1 MQTEKIHEI
10 ISEKYDK
17 LIWSIARKISGDVAT
32 SSLEDNYADLWL
44 AAFEAVEGFT
54 KQNDYANGPVEEWI
68 ETRPFD
74 KYLKT
79 CLWNKKN
86 HKGKNIA
93 NKYHIHRDTVPTH
106 LEEVLNVSD
115 NTYYHAGM
123 ERRAAY
129 LLTGHAWKGS
139 PAEDNPL
146 FVEGG
151 VGIGS
156 IGASLSEN
164 EGIVVTA
171 LLDDPSKYLTEG
183 GKLKI
188 LPIQKYLGW
197 PRRKVVD
204 VIAGINKKMNSSK
217 CRSI

>member
-54 KQNDYANGPVEEWI
+54 KQNDYANGPIEDWI

-86 HKGKNIA
+86 HKGKQIA

-115 NTYYHAGM
+115 SSHCWITDRGFSKKLSNASAFVRN
-123 ERRAAY
+123 EESR
-129 LLTGHAWKGS
+129 
-139 PAEDNPL
+139 PL
-146 FVEGG
+146 DVG
-151 VGIGS
+151 VL
-156 IGASLSEN
+156 LSER
-164 EGIVVTA
+164 ESVVVAA
-171 LLDDPSKYLTEG
+171 LLYDPSKYLTEG

-197 PRRKVVD
+197 TRRKVVD
-204 VIAGINKKMNSSK
+204 AIAGINKKMNSSE
-217 CRSI
+217 CRGI

>member
-1 MQTEKIHEI
+1 MQPDKVHQI

-17 LIWSIARKISGDVAT
+17 LIWSIARKISGDTAT

-54 KQNDYANGPVEEWI
+54 KQNDYSNGPVEEWI
-68 ETRPFD
+68 ETIPFD

-86 HKGKNIA
+86 HKGKQIA

-115 NTYYHAGM
+115 SSHSWIMDRGFTHKLSTASAFL
-123 ERRAAY
+123 R
-129 LLTGHAWKGS
+129 
-139 PAEDNPL
+139 DD
-146 FVEGG
+146 EGQSLPTTWRE
-151 VGIGS
+151 VGIE
-156 IGASLSEN
+156 LSKN
-164 EGIVVTA
+164 ESTVIST
-171 LLDDPSKYLTEG
+171 LLNNPSKYLTEG

-188 LPIQKYLGW
+188 LPIHKHLGW

-204 VIAGINKKMNSSK
+204 AISAINKKMNKSE
-217 CRSI
+217 

>member
-54 KQNDYANGPVEEWI
+54 KQNDYANGPIEDWI

-86 HKGKNIA
+86 HKGKQIA

-115 NTYYHAGM
+115 SSHCWITDRGFSKKLSNASAFVRN
-123 ERRAAY
+123 EESR
-129 LLTGHAWKGS
+129 
-139 PAEDNPL
+139 PL
-146 FVEGG
+146 DVG
-151 VGIGS
+151 VL
-156 IGASLSEN
+156 LSER
-164 EGIVVTA
+164 ESVVVAA
-171 LLDDPSKYLTEG
+171 LLYDPSKYLTEE

-188 LPIQKYLGW
+188 LPIQKFLGW
-197 PRRKVVD
+197 TRRKVVD
-204 VIAGINKKMNSSK
+204 AIAGINKKMNSSE
-217 CRSI
+217 CRGI

>member
-1 MQTEKIHEI
+1 MQPEKIHEI

-17 LIWSIARKISGDVAT
+17 LLWSIARKISGDNSAT

-74 KYLKT
+74 KYIKT

-86 HKGKNIA
+86 HKGKQIA

-115 NTYYHAGM
+115 SSYHHVHAGN
-123 ERRAAY
+123 RAGY
-129 LLTGHAWKGS
+129 TLTGHDWKGS
-139 PAEDNPL
+139 PAKNDSSWRN
-146 FVEGG
+146 
-151 VGIGS
+151 I
-156 IGASLSEN
+156 
-164 EGIVVTA
+164 GIVLSAGESTVVSA
-171 LLDDPSKYLTEG
+171 LLYDPSKYLTEG

-188 LPIQKYLGW
+188 LPIQKHLGW

-204 VIAGINKKMNSSK
+204 AIAAINKKMNTFHSE
-217 CRSI
+217 SI